1 MCTTYHSPGPRNG
14 SSEAGSAA
22 ASGSATAASGSDGL
36 GLGLGGGLLLDDR
49 AHRAGRELTV
59 ALLGLHL
66 EVLLVDDGL
75 LDLRGF
81 LHELLPDLVGGLLH
95 DDGLD
100 HRLGDQLVGDLF
112 TRRLDRGCVGDRL
125 LQHGVGGL
133 GVPDLDQGGR
143 LVEALVEDLLG
154 AGLGRGL
161 DDIGLDDG
169 FGDRLG
175 GGLVGDLVHFGRRV
189 ERVGHRGV
197 GRGFEV
203 FHGILLGQESRSRI
217 AFEKT

>member
-22 ASGSATAASGSDGL
+22 ASAPAGGRRARARRLGSGSGAS
-36 GLGLGGGLLLDDR
+36 LDDR

-75 LDLRGF
+75 LGLRGF

-100 HRLGDQLVGDLF
+100 HRLGDQLVGDLLA
-112 TRRLDRGCVGDRL
+112 RRLDRGCVGDRL

-175 GGLVGDLVHFGRRV
+175 GGLIGDLVHFGRRV